1 MKKEISDIELF
12 YPNTSHPLPLPFADE
27 GIQAG
32 FPNPAQDYIESF
44 LDLNEA
50 LVRNPAYTFYG
61 RVRGNSLIDANV
73 DEGDI
78 LIIDK
83 SERVAEG
90 DMVVAFIDGEFT
102 LKFIRFDKKDKD
114 TIWLMPANSDF
125 APIKVTSGNEFIVWG
140 VVTYTIK
147 KRK

>member
-1 MKKEISDIELF
+1 MKKDKKIELY
-12 YPNTSHPLPLPFADE
+12 YPNVSHPLPLPFADE

-32 FPNPAQDYIESF
+32 FPNPAQDHIESF

-125 APIKVTSGNEFIVWG
+125 TPIKVTPGNEFIVWG

>member
-1 MKKEISDIELF
+1 MNKEISDIELF
-12 YPNTSHPLPLPFADE
+12 YPETSHRLPLPFANE

-61 RVRGNSLIDANV
+61 RVRGNSLIEANV
-73 DEGDI
+73 EEGDI

-83 SERVAEG
+83 SEKVADG

-102 LKFIRFDKKDKD
+102 LKFIRFDRIDKN
-114 TIWLMPANSDF
+114 TIWLVAANPDF
-125 APIKVTSGNEFIVWG
+125 VPIKVTAENEFIVWG

>member
-1 MKKEISDIELF
+1 MKKESEIELF

-50 LVRNPAYTFYG
+50 LVRNPYYTFYG
-61 RVRGNSLIDANV
+61 RVRGNSLIEANV

-83 SERVAEG
+83 SETVAEG

-102 LKFIRFDKKDKD
+102 LKFIRFDPNDKN
-114 TIWLMPANSDF
+114 TIWLVPANPDF
-125 APIKVTSGNEFIVWG
+125 TPIKVSSENEFIVWG

>member
-1 MKKEISDIELF
+1 MKKNPEIELF

-50 LVRNPAYTFYG
+50 LVKNPAYTFYG

-73 DEGDI
+73 DEGDV

-102 LKFIRFDKKDKD
+102 LKFIRFDKNDKD
-114 TIWLMPANSDF
+114 TIWLIAANPDF
-125 APIKVTSGNEFIVWG
+125 DPIKVTPGNEFIVWG

>member
-1 MKKEISDIELF
+1 MKKDSDIELF
-12 YPNTSHPLPLPFADE
+12 YPNTGHPLPLPFADE

-73 DEGDI
+73 EEGDI
-78 LIIDK
+78 IIIDK

-90 DMVVAFIDGEFT
+90 DMVVAFIDGDFT
-102 LKFIRFDKKDKD
+102 LKFIRFDPTDKN
-114 TIWLMPANSDF
+114 TVWLVAANPDY
-125 APIKVTSGNEFIVWG
+125 PPLKVTPENEFIVWG